1 MILQEKIIDYS
12 LHSKEIDHWINLKG
26 EKKYLQIATVLEK
39 HQIPVTWK
47 KISDAYRYDK
57 RLLINCF
64 KYLSFYEEFLRAK
77 IWNNGN
83 IGYEELEKLSLAK
96 IMERI
101 IQSDDQ
107 KIRQEVDIKILNNSK
122 YLINHLRNC
131 VSHNKI
137 ILNTIK
143 DGKNI
148 RAILMAFKDCL
159 PIDYRIGFSKDI
171 NRCLEHLHLDNK
183 IIIRII

>member
-1 MILQEKIIDYS
+1 MTIQEKIIDYS
-12 LHSKEIDHWINLKG
+12 SHSEEIDHWLNLKG
-26 EKKYLQIATVLEK
+26 EKKYFQIATILER
-39 HQIPVTWK
+39 HQIPITWK
-47 KISDAYRYDK
+47 NISDAYRYDK

-77 IWNNGN
+77 IWNNIN
-83 IGYEELEKLSLAK
+83 IEYEELEKLSLAK

-107 KIRQEVDIKILNNSK
+107 KIKQEIDIEILNNNRN
-122 YLINHLRNC
+122 LINHLRNC

-143 DGKNI
+143 DGNNI
-148 RAILMAFKDCL
+148 RDILIAFNDCL
-159 PIDYRIGFSKDI
+159 PIDYRTGFSKDI
-171 NRCLEHLHLDNK
+171 NQCVKNLYLDK
-183 IIIRII
+183 KLIITII